1 MVISS
6 AGSTRTANRRQ
17 SLESTSGLRLWDFAY
32 WQITTRNAISE
43 AVSTVQE
50 MNDLLRTTIAE
61 LTAFIFGL
69 RNSMSSWQPKATQR
83 PTELAENSTPHVVT
97 TGVTRGE
104 GINNPGFV
112 DFDTELGYMEHR
124 HADGIRQEAGK
135 FSESAQ
141 GDFRIFKVAIECF
154 YLSL

>member
-1 MVISS
+1 MVISI

-17 SLESTSGLRLWDFAY
+17 SLESTSGLHLWDFAY

-43 AVSTVQE
+43 AVSTAQE
-50 MNDLLRTTIAE
+50 IKDLLRSTTAE

-69 RNSMSSWQPKATQR
+69 RNSMSSWQPQATQR
-83 PTELAENSTPHVVT
+83 PTELAENSTLHVVT

-104 GINNPGFV
+104 GISNPGFV
-112 DFDTELGYMEHR
+112 DLDTELGYMEHR

-135 FSESAQ
+135 CSE
-141 GDFRIFKVAIECF
+141 
-154 YLSL
+154 